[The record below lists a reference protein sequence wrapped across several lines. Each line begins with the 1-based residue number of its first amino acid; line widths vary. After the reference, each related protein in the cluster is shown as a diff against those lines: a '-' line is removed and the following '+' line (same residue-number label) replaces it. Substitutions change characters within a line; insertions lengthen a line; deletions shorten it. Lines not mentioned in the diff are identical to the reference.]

1 MEVQMVNI
9 LQLVILGISLGG
21 VFALMAS
28 GLTLIFGVMKIVN
41 LAHAALIL
49 VAAYLALILFQQFGV
64 DPLPSILITM
74 PVMFLLGLVIYR
86 LLFARIAD
94 SARYAD
100 STVLLTFALAL
111 VIEGVLG
118 YFFTGIYRS
127 TTPEYATDTIL
138 LGPLYIPEGQF
149 YATVVSFAALLALWA
164 FLRYTK
170 IGYAIRA
177 TTQNR
182 TAAQTVGVNVGRI
195 SLITFGI
202 GTALAGASGS
212 LVTYLFTFFPAK
224 HWEWI
229 GVLMALIVLGGMG
242 SLLGSFVGALIL
254 SVAAAFVGFYFGPTW
269 APITFFLALFLILI
283 IKPEGLYGVKMEV

>member
-1 MEVQMVNI
+1 MVNI
-9 LQLVILGISLGG
+9 LQLIILGFSLGG

-49 VAAYLALILFQQFGV
+49 VAAYVALFLFERLGI
-64 DPLPSILITM
+64 DPIPSIFITM

-86 LLFARIAD
+86 LLFHRIAD

-118 YFFTGIYRS
+118 YFFSGIYRS
-127 TTPEYATDTIL
+127 TTPEYATDTIT
-138 LGPLYIPEGQF
+138 LGTLYIPEGQF
-149 YATVVSFAALLALWA
+149 YATVVSFAVLLGLWA

-202 GTALAGASGS
+202 GVALAGASGS

-242 SLLGSFVGALIL
+242 SLLGSFVGAIIL
-254 SVAAAFVGFYFGPTW
+254 SIAAAFVGFYFGPTW

-283 IKPEGLYGVKMEV
+283 IKPEGLYGVKAEV

>member
-1 MEVQMVNI
+1 MVNI
-9 LQLVILGISLGG
+9 LQLIILGISLGG

-28 GLTLIFGVMKIVN
+28 GLTLIFGVMRIVN
-41 LAHAALIL
+41 LAHAALII
-49 VAAYLALILFQQFGV
+49 VAAYLALKLFEVFGI
-64 DPLPSILITM
+64 DPLPSIFITM

-86 LLFARIAD
+86 LLFARLAD
-94 SARYAD
+94 SARYSD

-111 VIEGVLG
+111 VLEGLLG
-118 YFFTGIYRS
+118 YFFSGIYRS
-127 TTPEYATDTIL
+127 TTPDYATNAL
-138 LGPLYIPEGQF
+138 HFGPLYIPEGQL
-149 YATVVSFAALLALWA
+149 YATLVSFTALLLLWA
-164 FLRYTK
+164 FLRYTR

-182 TAAQTVGVNVGRI
+182 TAAKTVGVNVGRI

-202 GTALAGASGS
+202 GVALAGASGS
-212 LVTYLFTFFPAK
+212 LITYLFTFFPAK

-242 SLLGSFVGALIL
+242 SLLGSFVGALVL
-254 SVAAAFVGFYFGPTW
+254 SVASAFVGFYFGPTW

-283 IKPEGLYGVKMEV
+283 FKPEGLYGVKVEV